1 MPLEAD
7 AKKELE
13 EAIKGASSGT
23 LVQGTQR
30 VYGVL
35 QKHGLLRRQVVQP
48 GLVGCHRDNRDGFGL
63 SVKDVSELITAIKE
77 VGFDHGA
84 INAVAVELSP
94 DDELTFQFNEKL
106 ARDSGY
112 MLPSVPRHQLKFA
125 SLAGSHTN
133 AALRLI
139 AAGAEHTDG
148 DLCVRGRLALEQVRQ
163 VDAEFARAVDEG
175 CGKFQRAAGKGYCAG
190 APGMLQRS
198 ESFIKAHAVSGR
210 QLGADFFENLS
221 LDTKPPTANQC
232 LMFRHALL
240 RLAYSVP
247 VEKFVTAADAKKMH
261 NRDVKAKVDM
271 ANSFM
276 QKASQLPQS
285 SQVPSDPAISSC
297 FLACEHELV
306 LIALDKRHRDINCP
320 STMEAAMCKLCDLV
334 EKASGIRMTT
344 EWDKFK
350 EAAAQAS
357 ATAVSSVA
365 STQLREFS
373 SDGTLK
379 QQASLL
385 REEGFVEGQ
394 YLQRKTDKIVAR
406 IVAMEGE
413 KVTLA
418 IEDGMISGKAQVSVS
433 ALLSKQWKKIQPP
446 QEAEE
451 LTEFRQQTAKHSPEV
466 RLTLAK
472 ADILKKLVGLEEKHC
487 AVYKA
492 LKVMFKPQKAVIAT
506 HAFEAGWLVL
516 VPVSMKIDAK
526 PIEQDGGQSAVCLG
540 RVKGSDVFW
549 LQPCFIPDKG
559 DGRAFVAP
567 FWFVRSTNE
576 QSEANCALT
585 DEVERDFK
593 NTNIKVPLLKST
605 RRIEAGEQLR
615 CYVPKQAK
623 RVEVEEL
630 IALHDPEPPAKRRR
644 HKQAE

>member
-175 CGKFQRAAGKGYCAG
+175 VSWRIISLQAMEAFPELGPLIQAAANSSGQLARGEHELQIMHRMANTIDARQAAGQSVDWATLKTQLLRSRPACSTATPWMFRFVLRYCAG

-350 EAAAQAS
+350 EPAAQAS

-365 STQLREFS
+365 STQF
-373 SDGTLK
+373 
-379 QQASLL
+379 
-385 REEGFVEGQ
+385 
-394 YLQRKTDKIVAR
+394 
-406 IVAMEGE
+406 
-413 KVTLA
+413 LA
-418 IEDGMISGKAQVSVS
+418 
-433 ALLSKQWKKIQPP
+433 
-446 QEAEE
+446 
-451 LTEFRQQTAKHSPEV
+451 
-466 RLTLAK
+466 
-472 ADILKKLVGLEEKHC
+472 
-487 AVYKA
+487 
-492 LKVMFKPQKAVIAT
+492 
-506 HAFEAGWLVL
+506 
-516 VPVSMKIDAK
+516 
-526 PIEQDGGQSAVCLG
+526 
-540 RVKGSDVFW
+540 
-549 LQPCFIPDKG
+549 PD
-559 DGRAFVAP
+559 
-567 FWFVRSTNE
+567 
-576 QSEANCALT
+576 
-585 DEVERDFK
+585 
-593 NTNIKVPLLKST
+593 
-605 RRIEAGEQLR
+605 RIEGSCQPLQMSWVNMNIVFQNHWLESQ
-615 CYVPKQAK
+615 V
-623 RVEVEEL
+623 
-630 IALHDPEPPAKRRR
+630 
-644 HKQAE
+644 